1 MMQYLFFD
9 LEYATSKGGNIK
21 ICEFGF
27 VITDEN
33 FNILKRDNFIIN
45 PNIIKEDWDFNVV
58 KNILTRKIFEYE
70 ESPTFDEYYYEI
82 SNLIESS
89 DYIFGHILNSDANAL
104 NCDCLRYELPSIDF
118 KFYDIKEFYK
128 QYRAIKEDV
137 SVSNILKDLQIE
149 GENGIH
155 DAEVD
160 SINTMYEFKAMLD
173 NLDMTVDEL
182 IELCP
187 SAVDYNEN
195 YNVKSL
201 EIISVVYENIM
212 KKLIDGTD
220 DNIMQMYDDKYR
232 LFSQFIDNVTP
243 NDKHLKTLK
252 NLKFAISFNY
262 EETHFRQ
269 MLNIVQILCNK
280 GAKYVKK
287 ETNCDIFVRYDLL
300 NEDGSLKE
308 CEKLQNI
315 YLEIDKGLKYKI
327 ISFNDFCKMIDFSE
341 EELDSLPMVSFDC
354 LYKEDAIIK
363 DSKMRKYIEKQ
374 KQKEEVLFASGE
386 ESTTLGDLF
395 GDLFKEFKK

>member
-89 DYIFGHILNSDANAL
+89 DYIFGHTLNSDANAL

-252 NLKFAISFNY
+252 KFKIC
-262 EETHFRQ
+262 HF
-269 MLNIVQILCNK
+269 
-280 GAKYVKK
+280 
-287 ETNCDIFVRYDLL
+287 F
-300 NEDGSLKE
+300 
-308 CEKLQNI
+308 
-315 YLEIDKGLKYKI
+315 
-327 ISFNDFCKMIDFSE
+327 
-341 EELDSLPMVSFDC
+341 
-354 LYKEDAIIK
+354 
-363 DSKMRKYIEKQ
+363 
-374 KQKEEVLFASGE
+374 
-386 ESTTLGDLF
+386 
-395 GDLFKEFKK
+395 